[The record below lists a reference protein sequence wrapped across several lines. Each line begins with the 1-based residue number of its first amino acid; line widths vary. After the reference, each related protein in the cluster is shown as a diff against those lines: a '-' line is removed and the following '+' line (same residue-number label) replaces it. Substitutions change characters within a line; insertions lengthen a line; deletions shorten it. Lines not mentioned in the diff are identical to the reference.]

1 MRWSIE
7 EQVWMIPECLQY
19 HCQKVPKAVAP
30 ILTDKKQQ
38 TSAPYSESIKKQI
51 SHVHKRFEKK
61 INKKKRSNARKKTD
75 VLLSVQILNCFY
87 CF

>member
-30 ILTDKKQQ
+30 ILTDNKQQ
-38 TSAPYSESIKKQI
+38 TSAPYSESIKK
-51 SHVHKRFEKK
+51 KLAMFTNGLKKK
-61 INKKKRSNARKKTD
+61 INKKKRYNARNKTD
-75 VLLSVQILNCFY
+75 VQKLNCFY
-87 CF
+87 YF